1 MKNYIIDNIDKD
13 LIKFRSKKILLA
25 HSGGVDSCVLAD
37 ILLNL
42 KVDFSI
48 AHCNFQL
55 RGIESENDSN
65 FVSSWSQKN
74 KIPFF
79 YSKFSTKEYCE
90 INNTNI
96 QLATRELRY
105 QWFFEL
111 QNIYDFDFVFTAHH
125 LNDQFETFLINSTR
139 GSGLKGLLGILNTK
153 KIYRPLLNIS
163 KKEIINYAKRKNIL
177 WREDKSN
184 AENYYLRNKFRNK
197 VLPEIEMMIPDYL
210 EKFKTTLDNL
220 NETREFIDNSI
231 TKIRKKI
238 FKNDNSVLRVNINS
252 LLKLK
257 PLNFYLHELFYSYG
271 FNSKD
276 LSKLLIS
283 KTGKQ
288 LFSKTYRILVDRDFL
303 VLKKLIEKE
312 IEIESYLLDFNNN
325 KLKLPIKLDF
335 KYVRSYD
342 EKLLNH
348 KFASID
354 LMKIKDPLI
363 LRKPE
368 SKDYFYPI
376 GMKGK
381 KSVSKYFKDEKYSIY
396 DKENQW
402 LLVSNNDIVW
412 VVGKRLDS
420 RFAANKKSMKVL
432 EITCV

>member
-1 MKNYIIDNIDKD
+1 MDKD

-25 HSGGVDSCVLAD
+25 HSGGLDSCVLAD
-37 ILLNL
+37 ILLDL

-65 FVSSWSQKN
+65 FVSSWSQRN

-90 INNTNI
+90 INNINI

-111 QNIYDFDFVFTAHH
+111 QSIYDFDFVFTAHH

-153 KIYRPLLNIS
+153 KVYRPLLNIS
-163 KKEIINYAKRKNIL
+163 KKEIVDYAKRKNL
-177 WREDKSN
+177 SWRDDQSN
-184 AENYYLRNKFRNK
+184 FENYYLRNKFRNK
-197 VLPEIEMMIPDYL
+197 VLPEIEMMIPEYL
-210 EKFKTTLDNL
+210 NKFKITLNNL
-220 NETREFIDNSI
+220 RETQEFVYNSI
-231 TKIRKKI
+231 KKIRKKI
-238 FKNDNSVLRVNINS
+238 FEKEKSLIKVNIKS

-257 PLNFYLHELFYSYG
+257 PLNFYLHELFFSYG

-276 LSKLLIS
+276 LSKLLLS
-283 KTGKQ
+283 RTGKQ
-288 LFSKTYRILVDRDFL
+288 LFSKTHRIIVDRDFL
-303 VLKKLIEKE
+303 VLKELIEKE
-312 IEIESYLLDFNNN
+312 KECYLLDFN
-325 KLKLPIKLDF
+325 KKELKLPVKFDF
-335 KYVRSYD
+335 KYVSSYD

-354 LMKIKDPLI
+354 LMKIKEPLI
-363 LRKPE
+363 LRKPQ

-376 GMKGK
+376 GMQGK
-381 KSVSKYFKDEKYSIY
+381 KFVSKYFKDEKYSIY

-412 VVGKRLDS
+412 VVGRRLDS

>member
-1 MKNYIIDNIDKD
+1 MKNYITDNIDKD

-163 KKEIINYAKRKNIL
+163 KKEIINYAKRENLL
-177 WREDKSN
+177 WTEDKSN

-231 TKIRKKI
+231 NKIRKKI
-238 FKNDNSVLRVNINS
+238 FKNDNSLLRVNINS

-312 IEIESYLLDFNNN
+312 IESYLLDFNNK

-335 KYVRSYD
+335 KYVKSYD

>member
-1 MKNYIIDNIDKD
+1 MDKD

-25 HSGGVDSCVLAD
+25 HSGGLDSCVLAD
-37 ILLNL
+37 ILLDL

-65 FVSSWSQKN
+65 FVSSWSQRN

-90 INNTNI
+90 INNINI

-111 QNIYDFDFVFTAHH
+111 QSIYDFDFVFTAHH

-153 KIYRPLLNIS
+153 KVYRPLLNIS
-163 KKEIINYAKRKNIL
+163 KKEIVDYAKRKNL
-177 WREDKSN
+177 SWRDDQSN
-184 AENYYLRNKFRNK
+184 FENYYLRNKFRNK
-197 VLPEIEMMIPDYL
+197 VLPEIEMMIPEYL
-210 EKFKTTLDNL
+210 NKFKITLNNL
-220 NETREFIDNSI
+220 RETQEFVYNSI
-231 TKIRKKI
+231 KKIRKKI
-238 FKNDNSVLRVNINS
+238 FEKEKSLIKVNIKS

-257 PLNFYLHELFYSYG
+257 PLNFYLQELFFSYG

-276 LSKLLIS
+276 LSKLLLS
-283 KTGKQ
+283 RTGKQ
-288 LFSKTYRILVDRDFL
+288 LFSKTHRIIVDRDFL
-303 VLKKLIEKE
+303 VLKELIEKE
-312 IEIESYLLDFNNN
+312 KECYLLDFN
-325 KLKLPIKLDF
+325 KKELKLPVKFDF
-335 KYVRSYD
+335 KYVSSYD

-354 LMKIKDPLI
+354 LMKIKEPLI
-363 LRKPE
+363 LRKPQ

-376 GMKGK
+376 GMQGK
-381 KSVSKYFKDEKYSIY
+381 KFVSKYFKDEKYSIY

-412 VVGKRLDS
+412 VVGRRLDS

>member
-1 MKNYIIDNIDKD
+1 VKNNISDKIDKD

-55 RGIESENDSN
+55 RGIENEKDSN
-65 FVSSWSQKN
+65 FVSSWSQRN
-74 KIPFF
+74 KISFF

-90 INNTNI
+90 INNINI

-111 QNIYDFDFVFTAHH
+111 QSIYDFDFVFTAHH

-153 KIYRPLLNIS
+153 KVYRPLLKIS
-163 KKEIINYAKRKNIL
+163 KKEIVDYAKRNNL
-177 WREDKSN
+177 SWRDDQSN
-184 AENYYLRNKFRNK
+184 FENYYLRNKFRNK
-197 VLPEIEMMIPDYL
+197 VLPEIEMIIPEYL
-210 EKFKTTLDNL
+210 NKFKITLNNL
-220 NETREFIDNSI
+220 EETQLFVNNSI
-231 TKIRKKI
+231 EKTRKKI
-238 FKNDNSVLRVNINS
+238 FKKENSLIKVNIKS

-257 PLNFYLHELFYSYG
+257 PFNFYLHELFFLYG

-276 LSKLLIS
+276 ISKLLLS

-288 LFSKTYRILVDRDFL
+288 LFSKTHRILVDRGFL
-303 VLKKLIEKE
+303 VLKELIEKE
-312 IEIESYLLDFNNN
+312 KESYLLDLN
-325 KLKLPIKLDF
+325 KKELKLPIKLDF
-335 KYVRSYD
+335 KYVGNYD
-342 EKLLNH
+342 KKLLNH
-348 KFASID
+348 NFASID
-354 LMKIKDPLI
+354 FMKIKEPLI
-363 LRKPE
+363 LRKPQ
-368 SKDYFYPI
+368 SKDYFYPT
-376 GMKGK
+376 GMQGK

-420 RFAANKKSMKVL
+420 RFAATKKSIKVL
-432 EITCV
+432 EIKCF

>member
-1 MKNYIIDNIDKD
+1 MKNYITDNIDKD

-163 KKEIINYAKRKNIL
+163 KKEIINYAKRENLL
-177 WREDKSN
+177 WTEDKSN

-231 TKIRKKI
+231 NKIRKKI
-238 FKNDNSVLRVNINS
+238 FKNDNSLLRVNINS

-312 IEIESYLLDFNNN
+312 IESYLLDFKNK

-335 KYVRSYD
+335 KYVKSYD

>member
-1 MKNYIIDNIDKD
+1 MDKD

-25 HSGGVDSCVLAD
+25 HSGGLDSCVLAD
-37 ILLNL
+37 ILLDL

-65 FVSSWSQKN
+65 FVSSWSQRN

-90 INNTNI
+90 INNINI

-111 QNIYDFDFVFTAHH
+111 QSIYDFDFVFTAHH

-153 KIYRPLLNIS
+153 KVYRPLLNIS
-163 KKEIINYAKRKNIL
+163 KKEIVDYAKRKNL
-177 WREDKSN
+177 SWRDDQSN
-184 AENYYLRNKFRNK
+184 FENYYLRNKFRNK
-197 VLPEIEMMIPDYL
+197 VLPEIEMMIPEYL
-210 EKFKTTLDNL
+210 NKFKITLNNL
-220 NETREFIDNSI
+220 KETQEFVYNSI
-231 TKIRKKI
+231 KKIRKKI
-238 FKNDNSVLRVNINS
+238 FEKEKSLIKVNIKS

-257 PLNFYLHELFYSYG
+257 PLNFYLHELFFSYG

-276 LSKLLIS
+276 LSKLLLS
-283 KTGKQ
+283 RTGKQ
-288 LFSKTYRILVDRDFL
+288 LFSKTHRIIVDRDFL
-303 VLKKLIEKE
+303 VLKELIEKE
-312 IEIESYLLDFNNN
+312 KECYLLDFN
-325 KLKLPIKLDF
+325 KKELKLPVKFDF
-335 KYVRSYD
+335 KYVSSYD

-354 LMKIKDPLI
+354 LIKIKEPLI
-363 LRKPE
+363 LRKPQ

-376 GMKGK
+376 GMQGK
-381 KSVSKYFKDEKYSIY
+381 KFVSKYFKDEKYSIY

-412 VVGKRLDS
+412 VVGRRLDS

>member
-1 MKNYIIDNIDKD
+1 MDKD

-25 HSGGVDSCVLAD
+25 HSGGLDSCVLAD
-37 ILLNL
+37 ILLDL

-65 FVSSWSQKN
+65 FVSSWSQRN

-90 INNTNI
+90 INNINI

-111 QNIYDFDFVFTAHH
+111 QSIYDFDFVFTAHH

-153 KIYRPLLNIS
+153 KVYRPLLNIS
-163 KKEIINYAKRKNIL
+163 KKEIVDYAKRKNL
-177 WREDKSN
+177 SWRDDQSN
-184 AENYYLRNKFRNK
+184 FENYYLRNKFRNK
-197 VLPEIEMMIPDYL
+197 VLPEIEMMIPEYL
-210 EKFKTTLDNL
+210 NKFKITLNNL
-220 NETREFIDNSI
+220 KETQEFVYNSI
-231 TKIRKKI
+231 KKIRKKI
-238 FKNDNSVLRVNINS
+238 FEKEKSLIKVNIKS

-257 PLNFYLHELFYSYG
+257 PLNFYLHELFFSYG

-276 LSKLLIS
+276 LSKLLLS
-283 KTGKQ
+283 RTGKQ
-288 LFSKTYRILVDRDFL
+288 LFSKTHRIIVDRDFL
-303 VLKKLIEKE
+303 VLKELIEKE
-312 IEIESYLLDFNNN
+312 KECYLLDFN
-325 KLKLPIKLDF
+325 KKELKLPVKLDF
-335 KYVRSYD
+335 KYVSCYD

-354 LMKIKDPLI
+354 LIKIKEPLI
-363 LRKPE
+363 LRKPQ

-376 GMKGK
+376 GMQGK
-381 KSVSKYFKDEKYSIY
+381 KFVSKYFKDEKYSIY

-412 VVGKRLDS
+412 VVGRRLDS